1 MIAVSFCLK
10 GRLPALVGPTAPA
23 HHVLGLQE
31 PSSVKDSLQALGI
44 PHTEIDLMLVGG
56 LPVGFGYRVRDG
68 DRIEVHPPPA
78 AAAGD
83 ETECSWPDS
92 RLQPRPL
99 AWERFVCDSHLGR
112 LARLLRL
119 LGFDTLYR
127 NDWREPA
134 LAAAAARE
142 TRALLTCSRGLLMRR
157 DVGRG
162 MLILSRQADEQAR
175 EVLARFGLAAR
186 ASFRPLQPLQRRPA
200 PGAQARRAA
209 AHPPAHARLVRR
221 LPPVPRLRPALLG
234 GHTRAALAG
243 PPSGAGAGPLTPPSG
258 PAPRPRRT
266 ILAFNII

>member
-44 PHTEIDLMLVGG
+44 PHTEIDLLLVGG
-56 LPVGFGYRVRDG
+56 LPVSFGYRVRDG

-186 ASFRPLQPLQRRPA
+186 ARPFARCSLCNGDLRPVPKRDVLLRIPLRTRAWCDDYRQCRGCGQLYWEGTHVQRLR
-200 PGAQARRAA
+200 
-209 AHPPAHARLVRR
+209 ARLS
-221 LPPVPRLRPALLG
+221 ALVQ
-234 GHTRAALAG
+234 G
-243 PPSGAGAGPLTPPSG
+243 P
-258 PAPRPRRT
+258 
-266 ILAFNII
+266 